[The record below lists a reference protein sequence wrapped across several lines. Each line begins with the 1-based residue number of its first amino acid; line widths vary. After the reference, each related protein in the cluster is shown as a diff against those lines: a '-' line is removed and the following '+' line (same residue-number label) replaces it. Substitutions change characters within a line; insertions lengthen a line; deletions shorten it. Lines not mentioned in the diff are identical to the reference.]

1 MKRSH
6 GFGLSFAAF
15 DKTRKKQTLLASSTP
30 VPVAQHRCLPHFVSN
45 AVYLLCAA
53 SGMMANA
60 EALVTESDRKSFEH
74 ICKRLLLWTWGMAF
88 SGGLSSVF
96 VFLIIEQSADTS
108 IWIDFLFVIFLLM
121 FMLYF
126 FLFISQLAVLFGPRV
141 VLTLDSAGVAIDVLT
156 IGWEEIGSIERV
168 YQSRRALIGDPG
180 WRPCSRKR
188 ITYLDKLTIVPLDE
202 RCAARWKE
210 SWHLRSRPLGQP
222 IEGVSASGVVLT
234 RFHFP
239 TSIEQLDESLRELY
253 GVFHGGEL
261 RVKDTWLVRK
271 EGCVEPFELPTS
283 STLPAAAADPPA
295 IAIPA
300 IVLERTPRRNAGN

>member
-1 MKRSH
+1 M
-6 GFGLSFAAF
+6 
-15 DKTRKKQTLLASSTP
+15 LLTTDIQASSTIG
-30 VPVAQHRCLPHFVSN
+30 N
-45 AVYLLCAA
+45 AL
-53 SGMMANA
+53 
-60 EALVTESDRKSFEH
+60 LVTESDRKSFERPGTWH

-88 SGGLSSVF
+88 CGGMDSLF
-96 VFLIIEQSADTS
+96 VFLRIFQSANTFM
-108 IWIDFLFVIFLLM
+108 IFIFVIFLLM
-121 FMLYF
+121 FVLYF

-141 VLTLDSAGVAIDVLT
+141 VLTLDSAGVAIDGNVLT

-168 YQSRRALIGDPG
+168 YQSRRAKIGDPG
-180 WRPCSRKR
+180 WRGYCSRKR
-188 ITYLDKLTIVPLDE
+188 ITYLDQLTIVPLDE

-261 RVKDTWLVRK
+261 RVNDTWLVRK
-271 EGCVEPFELPTS
+271 EGCVEPFEHPTS

-300 IVLERTPRRNAGN
+300 IVNSCWSRTQCSP